1 MVARTDVTTDPALL
15 EELLTVRRGT
25 AFWHRKVEEL
35 TDAELDEPSLL
46 QGWSR
51 RHLISHVGYNARAIG
66 RLVLWANTGVEHPM
80 YASAEARAR
89 EIELGAT
96 LPARA
101 LRHLNHH
108 AAVSLNVEWRDT
120 PEDAWSYQVR
130 TAQGRAVP
138 LRETV
143 WMRTREVWL
152 HAVDMNNGA
161 RISDIPEQVLERL
174 LTDIVGIWGT
184 RGTDP
189 GLAIHISDR
198 PDLGVLGT
206 GGAATENESAP
217 TIRGDLAAVVS
228 WASGRGTSHL
238 ETGQEITAPRWL

>member
-1 MVARTDVTTDPALL
+1 MVARTDLTSDPALL
-15 EELLTVRRGT
+15 EQLLTVRRGT

-46 QGWSR
+46 EGWSR
-51 RHLISHVGYNARAIG
+51 RHLILHVGYNARAIA

-80 YASAEARAR
+80 YSSPEARSR
-89 EIELGAT
+89 EISFGASM
-96 LPARA
+96 PARA

-120 PEDAWSYQVR
+120 PEEAWSYPVR
-130 TAQGRAVP
+130 TAQGRTVP
-138 LRETV
+138 MSETV

-152 HAVDMNNGA
+152 HSVDLDNGA
-161 RISDIPEQVLERL
+161 RVSDIPEDVLERL
-174 LTDIVGIWGT
+174 LSDILGIWKT

-189 GLAIHISDR
+189 GFAIHVTDR

-206 GGAATENESAP
+206 GADSGEDPSAQ

-228 WASGRGTSHL
+228 WASGRSASRL
-238 ETGQEITAPRWL
+238 ETGEEVSPPRWL